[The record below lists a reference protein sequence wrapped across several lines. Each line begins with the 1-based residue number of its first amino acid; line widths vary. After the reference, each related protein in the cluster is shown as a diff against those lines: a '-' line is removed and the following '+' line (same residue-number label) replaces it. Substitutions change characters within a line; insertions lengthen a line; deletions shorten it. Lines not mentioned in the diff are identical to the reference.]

1 MVRQRMDTRARREQ
15 IVRAALALAASRGVG
30 GVTVERVAEAVD
42 LAPSALYRHF
52 SGKEAILDA
61 MIEEIHALQM
71 ETLARAEGLA
81 PDDPLR
87 ALGLI
92 LERLLE
98 KVMPLTP
105 AVPRLF
111 FSDQVWVNDPER
123 KNRLSGFL
131 ARYRAGLADLVARG
145 QAMGRIRDDY
155 APQEVT
161 MLFLGVLL
169 PPVLVYHLDEGSFD
183 LEHRIRR
190 GFQLFKHAVRPCL
203 ATPTP
208 NQESCP

>member
-1 MVRQRMDTRARREQ
+1 MDTRARREQ

-71 ETLARAEGLA
+71 ETLARAEDLA